1 MCWPGHAERIAG
13 SGAWNTLWWLEGIL
27 LYAPEAEQ
35 SGRSPWAWSRQRRV
49 AEEHTTVHVYNR
61 FPLEATR
68 VSLSPASRT
77 CNHFV
82 LKQALG
88 LAICFALRGAEARGG
103 VEDKETS
110 EDGSLNHAGRWPR
123 FTRCRPRVLLSVA
136 AQVSKLRSINHSRSM
151 VKPS

>member
-1 MCWPGHAERIAG
+1 
-13 SGAWNTLWWLEGIL
+13 
-27 LYAPEAEQ
+27 
-35 SGRSPWAWSRQRRV
+35 V
-49 AEEHTTVHVYNR
+49 AEEHTTVHVYNH

-88 LAICFALRGAEARGG
+88 LAICFALRGAAARGG

-110 EDGSLNHAGRWPR
+110 EDGSLNHAGRRPR
-123 FTRCRPRVLLSVA
+123 FTRCQPHVFLSVA
-136 AQVSKLRSINHSRSM
+136 AQVSKFRSINHAHSM
-151 VKPS
+151 VKPSWNEVLQCSREEFARPEIFSVRFSLNCHQQCMTRANNTDVCKYCYT